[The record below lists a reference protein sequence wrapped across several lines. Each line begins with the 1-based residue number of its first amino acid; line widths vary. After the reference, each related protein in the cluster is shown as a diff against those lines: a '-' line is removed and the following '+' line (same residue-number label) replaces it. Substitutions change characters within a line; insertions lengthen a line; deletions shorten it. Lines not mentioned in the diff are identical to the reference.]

1 MNKKANAFIITGL
14 LLLAAALCLT
24 AYNLRSDAA
33 AGKEAAD
40 VLEQLR
46 PVIPQHA
53 DQAQQ
58 PTQSEQPQEPAEEI
72 PDYILD
78 PSREMPTESINGVD
92 YIGVISIPALELE
105 LPVVSE
111 WSYPALKLAP
121 CRYSGSAYS
130 GGLVICAHNFASHFG
145 GLKSLHVGDS
155 VIFTDVD
162 GNVFEY
168 MAVSMETLAPTAVDD
183 MKDDGWALS
192 LFTCT
197 IGGGSRV
204 TVRCEA
210 AAD

>member
-92 YIGVISIPALELE
+92 YIGVLSIPSLELE

-145 GLKSLHVGDS
+145 GLKSLHIGDS
-155 VIFTDVD
+155 VVFTDVD

-168 MAVSMETLAPTAVDD
+168 TAASLETLAPTDVDG

-197 IGGGSRV
+197 IGGSSRV
-204 TVRCEA
+204 TVRCVA
-210 AAD
+210 AE